1 MSNVADDGSHSLSG
15 GDVGGGCGVSDSGAS
30 GNGEV
35 SWFAVGDGGV
45 GAVLVGKNEIG
56 VVDPFLCDGVDV
68 DAVATGCPQV
78 RQR

>member
-1 MSNVADDGSHSLSG
+1 M
-15 GDVGGGCGVSDSGAS
+15 
-30 GNGEV
+30 
-35 SWFAVGDGGV
+35 SWFSVGDGGV

-56 VVDPFLCDGVDV
+56 FVDPFLCDGVDV

>member
-15 GDVGGGCGVSDSGAS
+15 GMLVAS

-56 VVDPFLCDGVDV
+56 FVDPFLCDGVDV
-68 DAVATGCPQV
+68 DAVATGCAG
-78 RQR
+78 